1 MARAAYRFKLA
12 PGALYKIVTSLL
24 GTFLERTWAF
34 AICIAAFES
43 KHSIALPVLFDIRS
57 YKNVYDILL
66 RIQPERRIM
75 EIYSIQPCVALR
87 RFCDGP
93 AYRLYILRRPHH
105 NRGTALAL
113 CTGAR
118 RRATLP
124 WHVRAHRPLRRVRGV
139 PKRKWLCSGRQQPP
153 GPRRNR

>member
-1 MARAAYRFKLA
+1 MYSSLIWIILEWRVRRTALSLA

-34 AICIAAFES
+34 AICVAAFES

-87 RFCDGP
+87 RF
-93 AYRLYILRRPHH
+93 L
-105 NRGTALAL
+105 
-113 CTGAR
+113 
-118 RRATLP
+118 
-124 WHVRAHRPLRRVRGV
+124 
-139 PKRKWLCSGRQQPP
+139 
-153 GPRRNR
+153 